1 MTFDL
6 GVDVQHVSIPL
17 DDLEQAKSTFRMG
30 NTLYKKALDK
40 FILDG
45 YVTEHITIQREVS
58 NMY

>member
-1 MTFDL
+1 MQFDL
-6 GVDVQHVSIPL
+6 GVDVQHVSIPM
-17 DDLEQAKSTFRMG
+17 DLEQAKSSFRMG
-30 NTLYKKALDK
+30 NTLYKKALEK